1 MLHWRINEIQV
12 SLRKERFHCTF
23 VHCIENDWNCISNV
37 IPITMLDISASKNYT
52 IVISEN
58 KDCLK
63 GILFQNKMGPVLL
76 CPPVPLQVI
85 DWKWKFQ
92 LTSLLC
98 KNDFQRVRWQVPS
111 WWWTLLRLEFST
123 LQHLTRIQVFF
134 KLQKSLGYIHLNLN
148 LESFINR

>member
-37 IPITMLDISASKNYT
+37 IRYYNAWHFRIKKLHNSNFREQRLLQKEFYFRTKCGS
-52 IVISEN
+52 
-58 KDCLK
+58 
-63 GILFQNKMGPVLL
+63 PVQL
-76 CPPVPLQVI
+76 CPVPLQVI

-98 KNDFQRVRWQVPS
+98 KNDFQRVRWQVRS

-134 KLQKSLGYIHLNLN
+134 KLQKGLGSIHLNLN
-148 LESFINR
+148 F

>member
-1 MLHWRINEIQV
+1 
-12 SLRKERFHCTF
+12 
-23 VHCIENDWNCISNV
+23 
-37 IPITMLDISASKNYT
+37 MLDISASKNYT

-58 KDCLK
+58 KDCFK
-63 GILFQNKMGPVLL
+63 RNFISEQNVGPVQL
-76 CPPVPLQVI
+76 CPVSLQVI

-98 KNDFQRVRWQVPS
+98 KNDFQRVRWQVRS

-134 KLQKSLGYIHLNLN
+134 KLQKGLGSIHLICNLSH
-148 LESFINR
+148 LSMEILIERIYHYSEINDKSKSLRQVLSI

>member
-1 MLHWRINEIQV
+1 
-12 SLRKERFHCTF
+12 
-23 VHCIENDWNCISNV
+23 
-37 IPITMLDISASKNYT
+37 MLDISASKNYT

-58 KDCLK
+58 KDCFK
-63 GILFQNKMGPVLL
+63 RNFISEQNVGPVQL
-76 CPPVPLQVI
+76 CPVPLQVI

-98 KNDFQRVRWQVPS
+98 KNDFQRVRWQVRS

-134 KLQKSLGYIHLNLN
+134 KLQKGLGSIHLICNLSH
-148 LESFINR
+148 L